1 MQLALS
7 AGVFQPGDPCAFL
20 GRRSE
25 NLDRDYITSGPNIWS
40 PFLLVLFI
48 LIIAAVATGA
58 SAETETPPQTMQAN
72 PTLPPLAQVAA
83 TPVPGATCRT
93 YTVVPG
99 DTMTRIAQRFNMS
112 LETLLAANPQMSN
125 PRLINPGETI
135 NIDCGVGGIIL
146 PNTGGDLAAQPGN
159 GPLYTIRSGD
169 TLPGIAARYQTTL
182 GALLQANPEL
192 NPGGD
197 LHPGQ
202 TIHLPNG

>member
-1 MQLALS
+1 
-7 AGVFQPGDPCAFL
+7 
-20 GRRSE
+20 
-25 NLDRDYITSGPNIWS
+25 
-40 PFLLVLFI
+40 
-48 LIIAAVATGA
+48 
-58 SAETETPPQTMQAN
+58 
-72 PTLPPLAQVAA
+72 
-83 TPVPGATCRT
+83 
-93 YTVVPG
+93 
-99 DTMTRIAQRFNMS
+99 MTRIAQRFNMS